1 MTAEVRKSVLPLAWV
16 AMAAAFIAAVLALYG
31 SFFSELH
38 LSGSPLNK
46 ARRQPGL
53 PDANRNLI
61 VFAAYFL
68 PCGLGLFAAI
78 AGGKAMRTIEAR
90 GRIHAGNRYSV
101 FAIMIGGLASVV
113 SGCMILAIYLWP
125 HVPAL
130 YSY

>member
-1 MTAEVRKSVLPLAWV
+1 MTAEVRKPVLPLAWV
-16 AMAAAFIAAVLALYG
+16 ALAAAFAAAVLALYG

-38 LSGSPLNK
+38 LPGSPLNK

-53 PDANRNLI
+53 PDASRGAI

-68 PCGLGLFAAI
+68 PCGLGLAAAF

-90 GRIHAGNRYSV
+90 GRVHAGSRHSV
-101 FAIMIGGLASVV
+101 FAIMIGGLSAVV

-130 YSY
+130 YPY